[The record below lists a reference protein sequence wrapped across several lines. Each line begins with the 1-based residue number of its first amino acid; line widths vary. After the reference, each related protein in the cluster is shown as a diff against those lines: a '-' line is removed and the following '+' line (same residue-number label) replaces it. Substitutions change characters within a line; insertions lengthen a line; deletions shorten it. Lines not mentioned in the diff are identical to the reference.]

1 MKELE
6 FIDIIK
12 KQTESPYIG
21 DDCAYLKDFG
31 IVVTQD
37 NFVEDVH
44 FKTNWATPFQI
55 GYKAA
60 VVNISDILAS
70 GATPEY
76 ITVGLSLPDVGTSFI
91 KELYRGIQKG
101 AYGAQIVGG
110 DITRGD
116 KILISI
122 TAIGKVKQNQR
133 VASRSNA
140 KIGYVVISSGDF
152 GKSELGYK
160 ELLEGRKDSEFIK
173 YHLEPT
179 LDFEFSEMI
188 STKITADYA
197 MMDTSDGLADALF
210 KIAKASGVKIVVPF
224 IDGLFGFEDYKLVA
238 VVPESFLSN
247 LQDYK
252 FLGRVETFD
261 GAYLQIDNKRYSS
274 YNELGLYDHFKG

>member
-21 DDCAYLKDFG
+21 DDCAYLKDLG

-60 VVNISDILAS
+60 LVNISDILAS

-76 ITVGLSLPDVGTSFI
+76 ITVGLSLPDVSTSFI

-101 AYGAQIVGG
+101 AYGAQIIGG

-179 LDFEFSEMI
+179 LDFEFLEMI

-224 IDGLFGFEDYKLVA
+224 IDGMFGFEDYKLVA
-238 VVPESFLSN
+238 VVPERFLSN